1 VDVKWVVA
9 GGVVLGLAALGFGW
23 LLGQLVYILMPDDRF
38 DVWDDE
44 DW

>member
-1 VDVKWVVA
+1 MGLGFVIAGAVA
-9 GGVVLGLAALGFGW
+9 VVLGAFGFGW
-23 LLGQLVYILMPDDRF
+23 LLGQFIYILKPDDRF